1 MLNNLKKEKSEKF
14 SLDDDTTND
23 EEDKSNI
30 TINTSYDEGTKKEC
44 LTAMDRE
51 LEDEKVNI
59 MEKILGSSGF
69 TNWKCKI
76 CCTIMKKKP

>member
-1 MLNNLKKEKSEKF
+1 M
-14 SLDDDTTND
+14 TND
-23 EEDKSNI
+23 EEDKSNL
-30 TINTSYDEGTKKEC
+30 TINTSFDEGTRREC
-44 LTAMDRE
+44 LTAMDCK
-51 LEDEKVNI
+51 LEFEKAKI